1 MAIRDDLR
9 VQTTRARDLNRTQ
22 KIHGMNV
29 KSAVAVRDVQQTL
42 SNVQEVLCE
51 ELQALQGAPSQRAKD
66 DCVRRIKQSAIVM
79 KQALELQ
86 KSNIAKIRGAGR
98 SAYVKRTLEA
108 RRQRQQRDENGGKRL
123 SAYEEVISWGKRRQ
137 SELDQAEAIT
147 PCRKQPAKDAPAK
160 ESVPK
165 RSHAQSDEHYIQTL
179 MDLDPAVQRTAE
191 ECVLMLAQ
199 VPNGKKHC
207 VALSWSE
214 REVIPFKWRGMI
226 RRLEHLENGDEKK
239 AFKSWGHGAGNDRII
254 PIDDYTKWVLLT

>member
-9 VQTTRARDLNRTQ
+9 VQTKRSRDLNRTQ

-98 SAYVKRTLEA
+98 SAYVKRTL
-108 RRQRQQRDENGGKRL
+108 GGFPSPTFIERNL
-123 SAYEEVISWGKRRQ
+123 PTP
-137 SELDQAEAIT
+137 QAVGS
-147 PCRKQPAKDAPAK
+147 R
-160 ESVPK
+160 
-165 RSHAQSDEHYIQTL
+165 
-179 MDLDPAVQRTAE
+179 
-191 ECVLMLAQ
+191 
-199 VPNGKKHC
+199 
-207 VALSWSE
+207 
-214 REVIPFKWRGMI
+214 WRADTFEY
-226 RRLEHLENGDEKK
+226 L
-239 AFKSWGHGAGNDRII
+239 
-254 PIDDYTKWVLLT
+254 